1 VSVTLGGGSGREPRP
16 RVGILFRGD
25 RRAGLPAPH
34 ALYDPLARAFEE
46 HGVAPAPV
54 LYDDEAVAEVREEL
68 LRLGAVLVWVDP
80 IAQGKDRAR
89 LDELLR
95 EVAAR
100 GVWVSTHP
108 DVILAMGTKEV
119 LYRTRTLG
127 WGTDTRLYA
136 TFAQLEE
143 ELPLTLGEGRPRVLK
158 QNRGNGGLGVFRVE
172 LLRPDPK
179 PPWDARVRVQH
190 AQRGSAREE
199 TSLGDFV
206 GRCASFYA
214 GSGRIVDQPLVPRHA
229 DGMVRCYLVH
239 GRVAGFGRQ
248 RVTALMDPLPG
259 EPAPPLPEPR
269 RYYGPAVP
277 ELQALKAQLEAEWI
291 PEMQALLAI
300 DGDRLPALWDADFLL
315 GPKTAAGLDRYVL
328 CETNVSSVFPFPA
341 EAREPLVRAVAARL
355 RGGGR

>member
-1 VSVTLGGGSGREPRP
+1 MTSRDARP

-25 RRAGLPAPH
+25 RRAGLPGPN
-34 ALYDPLARAFEE
+34 ALYDPLARAFEV
-46 HGVAPAPV
+46 HGLAPAPV
-54 LYDDEAVAEVREEL
+54 LYDDEAVEEIREEL
-68 LRLGAVLVWVDP
+68 LRLAAVLVWVDP
-80 IAQGKDRAR
+80 ISQGRDRTR
-89 LDELLR
+89 LDELLH

-127 WGTDTRLYA
+127 WGTDTRLYRSLA
-136 TFAQLEE
+136 ELEE
-143 ELPLTLGEGRPRVLK
+143 ELPRTLGEGRPRVLK

-172 LLRPDPK
+172 LVRPDPK
-179 PPWDARVRVQH
+179 PAWDSPVLVQH

-199 TSLGDFV
+199 MSLGDFV

-239 GRVAGFGRQ
+239 GRVAGFGHQ
-248 RVTALMDPLPG
+248 RVTALMDPPPG
-259 EPAPPLPEPR
+259 ESAPPLPEPR
-269 RYYGPAVP
+269 LYFGPAKP
-277 ELQALKAQLEAEWI
+277 EFQALKAQLESEWV

-315 GPKTAAGLDRYVL
+315 GPKTVAGLDSYVL
-328 CETNVSSVFPFPA
+328 CEINVSSVFPFPD
-341 EAREPLVRAVAARL
+341 EAREPLARAVAARL
-355 RGGGR
+355 RGSGR

>member
-1 VSVTLGGGSGREPRP
+1 VTSREPRR
-16 RVGILFRGD
+16 RVGILFRRD
-25 RRAGLPAPH
+25 RRAGWPAPH

-46 HGVAPAPV
+46 DGLAPTPV
-54 LYDDEAVAEVREEL
+54 LYEDEAVDEIREEL
-68 LRLGAVLVWVDP
+68 LRLDAVLVWVDP
-80 IAQGKDRAR
+80 IADGKDRAR

-127 WGTDTRLYA
+127 WGTDTRLYR
-136 TFAQLEE
+136 TFAELEE
-143 ELPLTLGEGRPRVLK
+143 QLPGTLGEGRARVLK

-172 LLRPDPK
+172 LVRPGSK
-179 PPWDARVRVQH
+179 PAWEDRVRVQH

-199 TSLGDFV
+199 MSLGDFV
-206 GRCASFYA
+206 RRCAPFYA
-214 GSGRIVDQPLVPRHA
+214 GAGRIVDQPLVPRHA

-248 RVTALMDPLPG
+248 RVTALMDPPPG
-259 EPAPPLPEPR
+259 ESAPPLPEPR
-269 RYYGPAVP
+269 LYYGPAQP
-277 ELQALKAQLEAEWI
+277 ELQALKAQLESEWI

-300 DGDRLPALWDADFLL
+300 DDDRLPALWDADFLL
-315 GPKTAAGLDRYVL
+315 GPKTDAGLDRYVL
-328 CETNVSSVFPFPA
+328 CETNVSSVFPFPD

-355 RGGGR
+355 RGPAP